1 MAATV
6 QASLENQEHM
16 VCVCGR
22 GREQGQVRLSRVE
35 QEGGCLSDTFSS
47 TLGISAWSVWGI
59 LKPGGRALDWK
70 NHSGPS
76 IFFLQEAASQWTER
90 EEDGTMERLEL
101 IAFGPS
107 KAFD

>member
-47 TLGISAWSVWGI
+47 TLGISAWSV
-59 LKPGGRALDWK
+59 
-70 NHSGPS
+70 
-76 IFFLQEAASQWTER
+76 
-90 EEDGTMERLEL
+90 
-101 IAFGPS
+101 
-107 KAFD
+107 